1 MDGPFIQIKGSN
13 KEKVAA
19 AGLALNLEGTY
30 TTMVFSSSN
39 FRARSIMIICR
50 MLIIDFCLLL
60 YEIKI
65 SRIWVISKY
74 IHYYQGN
81 AIHRIILNTFL
92 FMSLVSA
99 IHWDCSRKEI
109 HRRRLFLGSSWSRG
123 SWIAQMGWF
132 YIFSGTFDNYG
143 PLQWIAHKQINESS
157 VSHLIGC
164 LYWWVSDILF
174 EGWEQHWLWWC
185 GEPHGSNGVFT
196 WWATDTGEKA
206 WKME

>member
-65 SRIWVISKY
+65 SRI
-74 IHYYQGN
+74 
-81 AIHRIILNTFL
+81 
-92 FMSLVSA
+92 
-99 IHWDCSRKEI
+99 
-109 HRRRLFLGSSWSRG
+109 
-123 SWIAQMGWF
+123 
-132 YIFSGTFDNYG
+132 
-143 PLQWIAHKQINESS
+143 
-157 VSHLIGC
+157 
-164 LYWWVSDILF
+164 
-174 EGWEQHWLWWC
+174 
-185 GEPHGSNGVFT
+185 
-196 WWATDTGEKA
+196 
-206 WKME
+206 